1 MKKQRLAIFDLDGTL
16 FDTKDVNF
24 NAYNKA
30 LLNCGFLRKLDYQY
44 YCDYCNGNNYKYFLP
59 EIIDGISEDEMKFIH
74 NEKKL
79 LYSSFLGL
87 ARKNEHLFSLINL
100 IKDEYYIGL
109 ATSASKENTND
120 ILQEFSV
127 YDLFDFIIT
136 QDDVKHTKPNPECFE
151 LAVSIAKIEKKNAI
165 IFEDSETG
173 IKAANAS
180 GIDYVR
186 VYGYN

>member
-1 MKKQRLAIFDLDGTL
+1 MFGRWNIVKKQRLAIFDLDGTL

-79 LYSSFLGL
+79 LYSYYHYNNHSNTG
-87 ARKNEHLFSLINL
+87 NQVSLKIHNL
-100 IKDEYYIGL
+100 TMLCYM
-109 ATSASKENTND
+109 
-120 ILQEFSV
+120 
-127 YDLFDFIIT
+127 
-136 QDDVKHTKPNPECFE
+136 H
-151 LAVSIAKIEKKNAI
+151 
-165 IFEDSETG
+165 
-173 IKAANAS
+173 
-180 GIDYVR
+180 
-186 VYGYN
+186 